1 MTAVQLYNSDRQ
13 MKLTHQGIQQDHKGL
28 AQRKS
33 VFLEMEVG
41 IPFPSGTQARFLNC
55 SYITNSGWQ
64 IPGDTNIY
72 AYIDIKN
79 REDLLHM
86 QILPLQGKGGQTSSS
101 SAQWIGA
108 NGKAKNMKEV
118 WATPVKMHKEDK
130 GSIGESN
137 LNSI

>member
-55 SYITNSGWQ
+55 SYITNSG
-64 IPGDTNIY
+64 
-72 AYIDIKN
+72 
-79 REDLLHM
+79 
-86 QILPLQGKGGQTSSS
+86 
-101 SAQWIGA
+101 
-108 NGKAKNMKEV
+108 
-118 WATPVKMHKEDK
+118 
-130 GSIGESN
+130 
-137 LNSI
+137 